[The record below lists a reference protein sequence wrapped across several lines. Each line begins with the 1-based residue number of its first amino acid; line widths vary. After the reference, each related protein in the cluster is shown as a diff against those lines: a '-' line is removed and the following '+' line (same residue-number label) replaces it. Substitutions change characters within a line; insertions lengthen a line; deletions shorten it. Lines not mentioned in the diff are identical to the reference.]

1 MSKLGSEAQ
10 KTRWAEWRKMK
21 KEQNES
27 FRDFVDSQSEK
38 QRAAQWCDANLDAL
52 LLLGEIYDETRR
64 RAVKA
69 SSLEQERES
78 ALLFC
83 AALKIKDP
91 IIEGVTT
98 RELLRRTYY
107 EWVRQGRPL
116 LNPITHLF
124 STTWGRQPG
133 STVRTFDE
141 AWDFLP
147 NCDYDSPLLPA
158 PSAPKSVGQRF
169 DEWQRELRKG
179 TPTLFASFP
188 VAPHEGDE

>member
-1 MSKLGSEAQ
+1 MSKASDAQ
-10 KTRWAEWRKMK
+10 KARWAAWRKMK

-27 FRDFVDSQSEK
+27 FRDFVDRQSER
-38 QRAAQWCDANLDAL
+38 QRAAEWCDENIDAL

-116 LNPITHLF
+116 LNPITHCF

-133 STVRTFDE
+133 STPRTFDE
-141 AWDFLP
+141 AWDFLS

-158 PSAPKSVGQRF
+158 ASAPKSVEQRF
-169 DEWQRELRKG
+169 NEWQAELRKDA
-179 TPTLFASFP
+179 PTMLYSG
-188 VAPHEGDE
+188 VILPHSDE